1 MKDLVLTTLTRD
13 ELQAL
18 VIDSVKVCLKHY
30 APQPKPRQP
39 DDEPGEAGQ
48 TYVSKRQAARLLDCS
63 PSTVDNAAR
72 AGKLRRHYVGKSV
85 RFLRSEVLGLAK
97 ATTNHKQ
104 KSFNNER

>member
-1 MKDLVLTTLTRD
+1 MERIILTTPEELSALID
-13 ELQAL
+13 ERFRIAF
-18 VIDSVKVCLKHY
+18 KHY

-97 ATTNHKQ
+97 ANTNHKQ

>member
-48 TYVSKRQAARLLDCS
+48 TYVSKRQAARLISVCA
-63 PSTVDNAAR
+63 STIDNAAR
-72 AGKLRRHYVGKSV
+72 AGKLKRHYVGKSV
-85 RFLRSEVLGLAK
+85 RFNRVEVLALAK
-97 ATTNHKQ
+97 SHTNHK
-104 KSFNNER
+104 R